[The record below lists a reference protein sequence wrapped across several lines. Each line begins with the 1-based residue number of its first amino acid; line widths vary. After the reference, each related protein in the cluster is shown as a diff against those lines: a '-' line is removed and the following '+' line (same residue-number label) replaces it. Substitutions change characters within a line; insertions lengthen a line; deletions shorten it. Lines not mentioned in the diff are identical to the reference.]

1 MTPTPA
7 FDLDGLSP
15 EAARVIAD
23 LPPHGERPVP
33 PDPDDIPAWQA
44 LQADI
49 EVRARPLCEAA
60 RADSDADVAEGRFAD
75 LDAVIITP
83 RRAAAGVRPA
93 VFLHGGAYTRFSA
106 RSSLFASL
114 PLADALACPV
124 IALDYPLAPAATF
137 RSIVP
142 STAAALDAVG
152 CELGPYV
159 LIGDSAGGGL
169 ALSACRRTIADEL
182 AVPDCLVL
190 LSPWTDLG
198 NSGDSHRAL
207 ADIDPVLAYDPGL
220 RLSAA
225 AYAPGA
231 EGHPDASP
239 LLADYDAGF
248 PPTLIV
254 CGSREILLSDSLR
267 LHRRLRAAGA
277 TAEIDVHDGL
287 FHSFT
292 TVAPKSPEAAEARS
306 GIRRFVD
313 RNRL

>member
-1 MTPTPA
+1 MLA
-7 FDLDGLSP
+7 VEYRKAP
-15 EAARVIAD
+15 EH
-23 LPPHGERPVP
+23 PFPVP
-33 PDPDDIPAWQA
+33 IDDC
-44 LQADI
+44 
-49 EVRARPLCEAA
+49 VRAYGALLRSGVAPE
-60 RADSDADVAEGRFAD
+60 DVVVA
-75 LDAVIITP
+75 
-83 RRAAAGVRPA
+83 
-93 VFLHGGAYTRFSA
+93 
-106 RSSLFASL
+106 
-114 PLADALACPV
+114 
-124 IALDYPLAPAATF
+124 
-137 RSIVP
+137 
-142 STAAALDAVG
+142 
-152 CELGPYV
+152 
-159 LIGDSAGGGL
+159 GDSAGGGL
-169 ALSACRRTIADEL
+169 ALAL
-182 AVPDCLVL
+182 AQRLRATGTPQPRALVL

-231 EGHPDASP
+231 EDHPDASP